1 MLKFDMHCHT
11 RYGSIDAK
19 VRISEYV
26 KMLSAKGYDGML
38 VTDHDSYRGY
48 NRWKAENPDS
58 KFIVIRGVEYDTRDA
73 GHFIVILPDG
83 VHLKALTMRGMKVEK
98 LINLVHQVGGIV
110 GPAHPFGTRSSSA
123 MLFKTLKRNR
133 ALVKEFDFIEGFNA
147 CETETANDFS
157 QILAKDFYKPTFG
170 GSDSH
175 DYEYVGMGYTLFSDD
190 ICCCDDLISAVHKAS
205 ESKDNSISCG
215 GVVRGETLKSKHAHA
230 FYSVYAFIAYNVS
243 LGLLYSP
250 LRKHRVKKALE
261 HK

>member
-26 KMLSAKGYDGML
+26 KMLSEKGYDGML

-48 NRWKAENPDS
+48 NRWKAENPDI
-58 KFIVIRGVEYDTRDA
+58 KFRVIRGVEYDTRDA

-98 LINLVHQVGGIV
+98 LVNLVHQVGGIV

-157 QILAKDFYKPTFG
+157 QLLAKDFYKPTFG

-190 ICCCDDLISAVHKAS
+190 ISCCDDLISAVRKAS
-205 ESKDNSISCG
+205 AGKGSLISCG

-230 FYSVYAFIAYNVS
+230 FYSVYAFIAYNFS
-243 LGLLYSP
+243 LRILYSP

>member
-1 MLKFDMHCHT
+1 
-11 RYGSIDAK
+11 
-19 VRISEYV
+19 
-26 KMLSAKGYDGML
+26 
-38 VTDHDSYRGY
+38 
-48 NRWKAENPDS
+48 
-58 KFIVIRGVEYDTRDA
+58 
-73 GHFIVILPDG
+73 
-83 VHLKALTMRGMKVEK
+83 MKVEK

-157 QILAKDFYKPTFG
+157 QILAKDFHKPTFG

-215 GVVRGETLKSKHAHA
+215 GIVRGETLKSKHAHA

>member
-48 NRWKAENPDS
+48 NRWKSENPDI
-58 KFIVIRGVEYDTRDA
+58 KFRVIRGVEYDTRDA

-133 ALVKEFDFIEGFNA
+133 TLVKEFDFIEGFNA

-157 QILAKDFYKPTFG
+157 QILAKDFHKPTFG

-215 GVVRGETLKSKHAHA
+215 GIVRGETLKSKHAHA

>member
-1 MLKFDMHCHT
+1 MHCHT

-48 NRWKAENPDS
+48 NRWKSENPDI
-58 KFIVIRGVEYDTRDA
+58 KFRVIRGVEYDTRDA

-83 VHLKALTMRGMKVEK
+83 VHLEALTMRGM
-98 LINLVHQVGGIV
+98 
-110 GPAHPFGTRSSSA
+110 
-123 MLFKTLKRNR
+123 KRNR

-157 QILAKDFYKPTFG
+157 QILAKDFHKPIFG

-190 ICCCDDLISAVHKAS
+190 IYCCDDLISAVHKAS
-205 ESKDNSISCG
+205 KSKDNSISCG
-215 GVVRGETLKSKHAHA
+215 GIVRGETLKSKHAHA

-250 LRKHRVKKALE
+250 FRKHRVKKALE